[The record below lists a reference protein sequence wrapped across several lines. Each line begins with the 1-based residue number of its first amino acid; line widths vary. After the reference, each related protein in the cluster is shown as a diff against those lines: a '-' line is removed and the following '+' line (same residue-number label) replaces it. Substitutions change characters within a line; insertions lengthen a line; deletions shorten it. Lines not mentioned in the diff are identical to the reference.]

1 MELYEINVM
10 VAVCIAVAIF
20 LIWLSFYPE
29 NLNFLMNRIEGDGG
43 YKAKTFEKTKEAAI
57 FAAFLPYAQKIS
69 AKNHKKVKKEVLDKL
84 DILLESAGRPL
95 HMEPID
101 FYNIKFVAA
110 PIFAVVGIVLCVALD
125 FPAAFG
131 LVGAVVGYI
140 LPEQI
145 LKSMVKKRTIQAD
158 IELPNILDLISVC
171 MASGMTLMKAISVI
185 CQRNTG
191 LLVDELRKVQSD
203 IDRGAS
209 MISAFESL
217 TRRVK
222 SKKLREV
229 YQNVKLSETFGTP
242 IATQLKTLGDSVRQS
257 TFELAKQKA
266 AKAAVM
272 VLFPVLFF
280 ILPAVIIIVLG
291 PLSVRMMNG

>member
-1 MELYEINVM
+1 MGLYEINVM

-84 DILLESAGRPL
+84 DILLESAGRP
-95 HMEPID
+95 ID

-110 PIFAVVGIVLCVALD
+110 PIFGVVGIVLCVALD

-145 LKSMVKKRTIQAD
+145 LKSMEKKRTIQAD